1 MKGELFVASILVFLA
16 IVALDQTIKY
26 WAVTSLQQIRSVPV
40 IDGVLHWTYAENTG
54 AAFSM
59 LSGQRLFLILIPL
72 LVCGILL
79 YLLLSKRV
87 AHPLGRWALVFLLGG
102 AVGNLIDR
110 ILHGFVV
117 DFIDVRLIN
126 FAIFNVADIFVC
138 IGCGLMFLW
147 LFRYAQF
154 DDEKKPSAAPNP
166 AEESDD
172 ASDS

>member
-16 IVALDQTIKY
+16 IVALDQTVKY
-26 WAVTSLQQIRSVPV
+26 WAITSLQQIRSVPV

-126 FAIFNVADIFVC
+126 FAIFNVADIFVTVGAGMLILYLLC
-138 IGCGLMFLW
+138 FGEKE
-147 LFRYAQF
+147 
-154 DDEKKPSAAPNP
+154 DDN
-166 AEESDD
+166 
-172 ASDS
+172 